1 MATQSDS
8 RDYYEILHV
17 SRDAPL
23 EIIRAS
29 YRMLMQR
36 LRHHPDLGGDP
47 ATAALINEAYAVLTS
62 AERRAAYDARL
73 TILEQVAEGV
83 MEEVPEPAPEP
94 EPPPRSL
101 DPFRECVFCEVPHD
115 HGKFIEVDAG
125 CNNCGSPLYTA
136 ESRRMESADQR
147 AVARIGRRQN
157 IVFYTRWPQRRGHVG
172 HTEDISLHGL
182 RFVTRAELCK
192 GQRIK
197 IVSEF
202 VEAVA
207 HVTNCVYER
216 HGWTTV
222 CIAGVSFTTFRFVRS
237 VGGVLSRR
245 V

>member
-1 MATQSDS
+1 MATQPDS

-36 LRHHPDLGGDP
+36 LKKHPDLGGDP
-47 ATAALINEAYAVLTS
+47 ATAALINEAYAVLTN
-62 AERRAAYDARL
+62 AERRQDYDARL
-73 TILEQVAEGV
+73 AILEQVAESV
-83 MEEVPEPAPEP
+83 VEEEPAPAEP
-94 EPPPRSL
+94 LRTL
-101 DPFRECVFCEVPHD
+101 DPFRECVFCEAPHE

-125 CNNCGSPLYTA
+125 CGTCGSPLYTA
-136 ESRRMESADQR
+136 ENRRIEPADQR
-147 AVARIGRRQN
+147 AVARIDKRQN
-157 IVFYTRWPQRRGHVG
+157 ITFYTAWPQHRGHAG
-172 HTEDISLHGL
+172 ITEDISLHGL
-182 RFVTRAELCK
+182 RFVTKAELRE

-197 IVSEF
+197 IVSEV

-222 CIAGVSFTTFRFVRS
+222 CIAGVSFATLRFVRS
-237 VGGVLSRR
+237 VGGFLSDR